1 MTVTSDDRT
10 NTATTEGTRAAGN
23 RFVGQRVQR
32 REDARLV
39 TGHGTYV
46 DDVVVSGMVHVAFV
60 RSDVACGTI
69 TSLDVSSARELPG
82 VIAVFTGADLNGDVL
97 EAWVDFEGGGGERPF
112 RVMADG
118 DVRFAGEPVVL
129 VVAESRYIA
138 EDACDL
144 VELEIEPIDAVI
156 GHDAALADGARPVH
170 PGRSDNVAGHIP
182 PGADPELDE
191 IFAGA
196 AHVITETFQQHR
208 YLCVPME
215 CRGVVSIWNGFA
227 NELVVHTST
236 QGAHGVRGFLSRALG
251 LPENRVRV
259 VMQDVG
265 GGFGQKMFMLPDEV
279 AVVLAGKRL
288 GRPVKW
294 IEDRRENLMAGQ
306 HARDDRMTV
315 SVALDADAHILGVRA
330 ELVEDVGSFPAAGS
344 SAIGFVGLLFTGP
357 YKIPKIGYTATAV
370 YTNTCGR
377 CSYRGP
383 WMMETLAREQM
394 MDTVAR
400 KLDLDPLELRRRN
413 VIDDADLPYTTAT
426 GMSYDQVSIARSL
439 EQAVEMLGYDELR
452 AEQAAARAE
461 GRLLGIG
468 LGLYVEPSGL
478 AMGNMSSEAAVVS
491 IGVNGQVQALMSSG
505 NHGQSLETTIAQVV
519 ADRLGVDVDDVTVV
533 QGDTASAPFGP
544 GTGGS
549 RSAVI
554 LSGAAESAADRVR
567 TKLLEIAAHSL
578 EAAPEDLQIEAG
590 RISVVGTP
598 ARATTITDVARLAY
612 LNPGGLPQ
620 GMEMGLEEKSRYTP
634 NAPFTWSN
642 SCHAVLCEVD
652 PRTGEVTLLRF
663 VVSEDCGVMIN
674 PDVVEGQIAG
684 GVVQGIGGVLYEHMV
699 YDDAGNPQSTTF
711 VDYLLPTAAEVPTI
725 EYGHIETRATTNPGG
740 YKGMGEGGAIG
751 SPPAVI
757 NAVADAV
764 AHLGARLTRQPL
776 TPMAV
781 RAAIDAAAEPA

>member
-1 MTVTSDDRT
+1 MTVTDDAPEAAVDE
-10 NTATTEGTRAAGN
+10 TAPLAGN
-23 RFVGQRVQR
+23 RFVGQRVLR

-46 DDVVVSGMVHVAFV
+46 DDIVVPGVLHVAFA
-60 RSDVACGTI
+60 RSDIAAGRIV
-69 TSLDVSSARELPG
+69 SLDVVAARELPG
-82 VIAVFTGADLNGDVL
+82 VVAVFTGADLNHEVG
-97 EAWVDFEGGGGERPF
+97 EAWVDFEGVDTGRPF
-112 RVMADG
+112 RVLADG
-118 DVRFAGEPVVL
+118 DVRFAGEPVAL
-129 VVAESRYIA
+129 VVAESRYVA

-144 VELEIEPIDAVI
+144 IEIGIDPVDAIV

-170 PGRSDNVAGHIP
+170 PERADNIAGQIP
-182 PGADPELDE
+182 AADDPELDA
-191 IFAGA
+191 IFADA
-196 AHVITETFQQHR
+196 DHVVTETFHQHR

-215 CRGVVSIWNGFA
+215 CRGILSIWDGFR
-227 NELVVHTST
+227 NELVVHIST

-251 LPENRVRV
+251 MPENRVRV

-265 GGFGQKMFMLPDEV
+265 GGFGQKMFMLPDEL
-279 AVVLAGKRL
+279 AVVLAGKHL

-315 SVALDADAHILGVRA
+315 SFALDAEARILGVRA
-330 ELVEDVGSFPAAGS
+330 DLLEDVGSFPAGGS
-344 SAIGFVGLLFTGP
+344 SSIGFVGLLFTGP
-357 YKIPKIGYTATAV
+357 YKIPRIGFSATAV

-383 WMMETLAREQM
+383 WMMETVVREQM
-394 MDTVAR
+394 MDLVAR
-400 KLDLDPLELRRRN
+400 RIGLDPLELRRRN
-413 VIDDADLPYTTAT
+413 VIDDADLPYTTAA
-426 GMSYDQVSIARSL
+426 GMYYDQVSIGRSL
-439 EQAVEMLGYDELR
+439 EQAVAMIGYDDLR
-452 AEQAAARAE
+452 AEQLRARE
-461 GRLLGIG
+461 QGRMLGVG

-478 AMGNMSSEAAVVS
+478 AIGNLSSEAAVVS

-505 NHGQSLETTIAQVV
+505 SHGQSLETTIAQVV
-519 ADRLGVDVDDVTVV
+519 ADRLGVDVGEVTVV

-554 LSGAAESAADRVR
+554 LSGAADSAADRVR
-567 TKLLEIAAHSL
+567 TKLLEIAAHHL
-578 EAAPEDLQIEAG
+578 EAAVEDLQIDAG
-590 RISVVGTP
+590 RISVAGVP
-598 ARATTITDVARLAY
+598 AKATTITEMARLAY
-612 LNPGGLPQ
+612 LNPAGLPA
-620 GMEMGLEEKSRYTP
+620 GMEMGLEEKARFTP

-642 SCHAVLCEVD
+642 SCHACLCEVD
-652 PRTGEVTLLRF
+652 PRTGAVTLLRY

-699 YDDAGNPQSTTF
+699 YDETGNPQSTTF
-711 VDYLLPTAAEVPTI
+711 VDYLLPTAAEVPII
-725 EYGHIETRATTNPGG
+725 EYGHIETPASTNPGG

-751 SPPAVI
+751 APPAVI

-764 AHLGARLTRQPL
+764 AHAGARLTRQPL

-781 RAAIDAAAEPA
+781 LAALDAAATD

>member
-1 MTVTSDDRT
+1 MTVTEGVATSAAAVAP
-10 NTATTEGTRAAGN
+10 TAGS

-46 DDVVVSGMVHVAFV
+46 DDIVVPGMLHVAFV
-60 RSDVACGTI
+60 RSDVASGAI
-69 TSLDVSSARELPG
+69 TALDVAAARELPG
-82 VIAVFTGADLNGDVL
+82 VVAVYTGADLNGDVV
-97 EAWVDFEGGGGERPF
+97 EAWVDFEGGDGGRPF
-112 RVMADG
+112 RVLADR
-118 DVRFAGEPVVL
+118 DVRFAGEPVAL
-129 VVAESRYIA
+129 VVAESRYVA

-144 VELEIEPIDAVI
+144 VEVEIDLVDAVV
-156 GHDAALADGARPVH
+156 GHDAALADGARLVH
-170 PGRSDNVAGHIP
+170 PERADNVAGHIP
-182 PGADPELDE
+182 PGDDPELDA
-191 IFAGA
+191 IFANA
-196 AHVITETFQQHR
+196 AHVVIETFHQHR
-208 YLCVPME
+208 YVCVPME
-215 CRGVVSIWNGFA
+215 CRGVVSLWDGFR

-306 HARDDRMTV
+306 HAREDRMTV
-315 SVALDADAHILGVRA
+315 SFAVDTEAHILGVRA

-344 SAIGFVGLLFTGP
+344 SSIGFVGLLFTGP
-357 YKIPKIGYTATAV
+357 YKIPKIGFSATAV

-383 WMMETLAREQM
+383 WMMETVVREQM

-400 KLDLDPLELRRRN
+400 RLGLDPLEFRRRN
-413 VIDDADLPYTTAT
+413 VIDDGDLPYTTAA
-426 GMSYDQVSIARSL
+426 GMSYDQVSIGRSL
-439 EQAVEMLGYDELR
+439 EQAVEMIGYDALR
-452 AEQAAARAE
+452 AEQERARRE
-461 GRLLGIG
+461 GRLLGVG

-478 AMGNMSSEAAVVS
+478 AMGNMASEAAVVS

-505 NHGQSLETTIAQVV
+505 SHGQSLETTIAQVV

-554 LSGAAESAADRVR
+554 LSGAAELASDRVR
-567 TKLLEIAAHSL
+567 GKLLEIAAHHL

-590 RISVVGTP
+590 RISVAGTP
-598 ARATTITDVARLAY
+598 ARSTTITDVARLAY
-612 LNPGGLPQ
+612 LNPAGLPP
-620 GMEMGLEEKSRYTP
+620 GMEMGLEEKARYTP

-642 SCHAVLCEVD
+642 SCHACLCEVD
-652 PRTGEVTLLRF
+652 PRTGQVTLLRY

-684 GVVQGIGGVLYEHMV
+684 GVAQGIGGVLYEHMV
-699 YDDAGNPQSTTF
+699 YDDEGNPQSTTF

-725 EYGHIETRATTNPGG
+725 EYGHIETPASTNPGG

-751 SPPAVI
+751 SPPAII

-764 AHLGARLTRQPL
+764 AHLGVSLTRQPL

-781 RAAIDAAAEPA
+781 SAAIDAASAGSG

>member
-1 MTVTSDDRT
+1 
-10 NTATTEGTRAAGN
+10 
-23 RFVGQRVQR
+23 
-32 REDARLV
+32 
-39 TGHGTYV
+39 
-46 DDVVVSGMVHVAFV
+46 
-60 RSDVACGTI
+60 
-69 TSLDVSSARELPG
+69 
-82 VIAVFTGADLNGDVL
+82 VIAVYTGAVLNGDVH
-97 EAWVDFEGGGGERPF
+97 EAWVDFEGGVGERPF

-129 VVAESRYIA
+129 VVAESRYLA

-144 VELEIEPIDAVI
+144 VELEIDPIDAVI
-156 GHDAALADGARPVH
+156 GHDAAMAADARPVH
-170 PGRSDNVAGHIP
+170 PDRSDNVAGHIP
-182 PGADPELDE
+182 PGSDPELDE

-215 CRGVVSIWNGFA
+215 CRGVVSIWNGFS

-236 QGAHGVRGFLSRALG
+236 QGPHGVRGFLSRALG

-259 VMQDVG
+259 IMQDVG
-265 GGFGQKMFMLPDEV
+265 GGFGQKMFLLPDEV

-306 HARDDRMTV
+306 HAREDKMTV
-315 SVALDADAHILGVRA
+315 SFALDADAHILGVRG
-330 ELVEDVGSFPAAGS
+330 ELVEDVGAFPAAGS
-344 SAIGFVGLLFTGP
+344 MAIGFVGLLFTGP
-357 YKIPKIGYTATAV
+357 YKIPKIQYKGTGV

-383 WMMETLAREQM
+383 WMMETVIREQM

-400 KLDLDPLELRRRN
+400 QLEIDPLELRRRN
-413 VIDDADLPYTTAT
+413 VVGEHELPYTTAA
-426 GMSYDQVSIARSL
+426 GMVYDQVSIAASL
-439 EQAVEMLGYDELR
+439 EQAVEMIGYDALR

-478 AMGNMSSEAAVVS
+478 AMGNMASEGAIVS

-505 NHGQSLETTIAQVV
+505 NHGQSLETTVAQVI
-519 ADRLGVDVDDVTVV
+519 ADRLGVDVDDVTIV

-554 LSGAAESAADRVR
+554 LSGAADSAASRVR
-567 TKLLEIAAHSL
+567 AKVLEIAAHHL
-578 EAAPEDLQIEAG
+578 EAAVEDLEIEGG

-598 ARATTITDVARLAY
+598 TKATSITEVARLAY
-612 LNPGGLPQ
+612 LNPAGLPR
-620 GMEMGLEEKSRYTP
+620 GMEMGLEEKARYTP
-634 NAPFTWSN
+634 KAPFTWSN
-642 SCHAVLCEVD
+642 SCHACVCEVD
-652 PRTGEVTLLRF
+652 PRTGEVTLLRY
-663 VVSEDCGVMIN
+663 VDSEDCGVMNN
-674 PDVVEGQIAG
+674 PDIVEGQIAG

-699 YDDAGNPQSTTF
+699 YDESGNPQSTTF
-711 VDYLLPTAAEVPTI
+711 VDYLLPTAAEVPII
-725 EYGHIETRATTNPGG
+725 EYGHIETPAATNPGG
-740 YKGMGEGGAIG
+740 FKGMGEGGAIG

-764 AHLGARLTRQPL
+764 AHLGARLTAQPL
-776 TPMAV
+776 TPMAIL
-781 RAAIDAAAEPA
+781 AAIDDAGDTPS